1 MSTPTENLDSTTL
14 PQPALPVLRRRLA
27 FGIVLAVIASALAAL
42 SGFLVIQQFVFAGVS
57 DVFGINAYIKYELP
71 FYPFVAGPLIWL
83 LWRFDFVK
91 LSAYAW
97 PASVMGVGGA
107 VVSLYI
113 RYAMGDPGIVNL
125 VAVSSDE
132 TAANLFTLLVFSIC
146 ALPIS
151 LAAACAG
158 WLMMHGVYR
167 VPRRAAFLSHKAA

>member
-1 MSTPTENLDSTTL
+1 MRVDIGFSDMREEDVLLFLEN
-14 PQPALPVLRRRLA
+14 
-27 FGIVLAVIASALAAL
+27 
-42 SGFLVIQQFVFAGVS
+42 
-57 DVFGINAYIKYELP
+57 
-71 FYPFVAGPLIWL
+71 
-83 LWRFDFVK
+83 
-91 LSAYAW
+91 
-97 PASVMGVGGA
+97 
-107 VVSLYI
+107 
-113 RYAMGDPGIVNL
+113 PGIVNL